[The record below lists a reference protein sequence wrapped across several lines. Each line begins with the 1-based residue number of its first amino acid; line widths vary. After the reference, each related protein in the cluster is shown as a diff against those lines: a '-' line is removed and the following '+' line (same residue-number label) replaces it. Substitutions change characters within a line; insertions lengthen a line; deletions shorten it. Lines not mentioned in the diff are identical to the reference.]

1 MAGFEKIRKLFSSD
15 GIRKAQKK
23 KDPFERPPASDREQ
37 RYRDAFERAE
47 KMKKKR
53 KWDPEKEEWVEY

>member
-1 MAGFEKIRKLFSSD
+1 MGMFDNLRKLVGPDAIRKV
-15 GIRKAQKK
+15 QKK

-47 KMKKKR
+47 KLKKKR